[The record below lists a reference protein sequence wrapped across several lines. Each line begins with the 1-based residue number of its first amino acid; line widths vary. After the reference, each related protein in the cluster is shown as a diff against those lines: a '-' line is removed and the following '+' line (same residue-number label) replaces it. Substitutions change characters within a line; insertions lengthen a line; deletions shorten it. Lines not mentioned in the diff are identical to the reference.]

1 MAEMLEGK
9 VIAVTG
15 AAGALGAAV
24 TRVLTRHGA
33 KVLAI
38 DYAAEIGDSGQVE
51 SHSGV
56 DLADAA
62 ATDKLFARIGGGLH
76 GLANVAGGFS
86 WTTVADS
93 AADDW
98 QRLFRLNVLTTLN
111 ACRAASAA
119 LTAAG
124 GAIVNVGAAA
134 TAKAAA
140 GMGPYT
146 ATKSGVSRL
155 TEALAE
161 EMKDHGVRVNA
172 VLPTIIDTA
181 TNRADMPDAE
191 FDRWVAPEAL
201 GEVIAFLLSDR
212 ASAVTGALVPVAGR
226 V

>member
-1 MAEMLEGK
+1 MTDMLAGK

-15 AAGALGAAV
+15 AAGVLGAAV
-24 TRVLTRHGA
+24 TRVLAGHGA
-33 KVLAI
+33 RVLAI
-38 DYAAEIGDSGQVE
+38 DYAGEIPDAGQDE
-51 SHSGV
+51 SHPGV
-56 DLADAA
+56 DLSDAA
-62 ATDKLFARIGGGLH
+62 ATDKLFAKLGGGLH
-76 GLANVAGGFS
+76 GLANVAGGFN
-86 WTTVADS
+86 WVTVAD
-93 AADDW
+93 AGAEEW
-98 QRLFRLNVLTTLN
+98 ERLFRLNVVTTVN
-111 ACRAASAA
+111 ACRAALPA

-161 EMKDHGVRVNA
+161 ECKDKGVRVNA

-181 TNRADMPDAE
+181 VNRADMPDAE
-191 FDRWVAPEAL
+191 FDRWVSPEAL
-201 GEVIAFLLSDR
+201 GEVIAFLLCDR
-212 ASAVTGALVPVAGR
+212 ANAVTGALVPVAGR

>member
-1 MAEMLEGK
+1 MTDMLAGK

-15 AAGALGAAV
+15 AAGVLGSAV
-24 TRVLTRHGA
+24 ARVLAGHGA

-38 DYAAEIGDSGQVE
+38 DFAAEIGDSGQVE
-51 SHSGV
+51 SHAGA

-62 ATDKLFARIGGGLH
+62 AADKLFAGIGGGLH
-76 GLANVAGGFS
+76 GLVNVAGGFT
-86 WTTVADS
+86 WVTVTDS
-93 AADDW
+93 APDEW
-98 QRLFRLNVLTTLN
+98 ERLFRLNVLTAVN
-111 ACRAASAA
+111 ACKAALPA

-161 EMKDHGVRVNA
+161 ELKDRGVRVNA

-191 FDRWVAPEAL
+191 FDRWVTPEAL

-212 ASAVTGALVPVAGR
+212 ASAVTGALVPVSGR

>member
-1 MAEMLEGK
+1 
-9 VIAVTG
+9 VTS
-15 AAGALGAAV
+15 
-24 TRVLTRHGA
+24 VLTGHGA

-38 DYAAEIGDSGQVE
+38 DFAPQIADSGQLE
-51 SHSGV
+51 GHAGI

-62 ATDKLFARIGGGLH
+62 AADKLFAHLGGGLH
-76 GLANVAGGFS
+76 GLANVAGGFT
-86 WTTVADS
+86 WITVADS
-93 AADDW
+93 APAEW
-98 QRLFRLNVLTTLN
+98 ERLFRLNVLTTVN
-111 ACRAASAA
+111 ACKAALPA

-134 TAKAAA
+134 TAKAGA
-140 GMGPYT
+140 GMGPYA

-161 EMKDHGVRVNA
+161 EWKDRGVRVNA
-172 VLPTIIDTA
+172 VLPTIIDTP

-201 GEVIAFLLSDR
+201 AEVIAFLLSDR